1 MNTIY
6 INGRFL
12 TQQLTGVQRFAYEL
26 VLHLSHLRSDIIIL
40 VPNISSIQ
48 NEYPTKGLNIHELV
62 GGKGHYWEQVTL
74 PLFMMRQKARL
85 LVNLCNTGP
94 AFYKN
99 QIVSLHDISY
109 VRYPSSF
116 SKIFCIFYSSLAPFL
131 LRNSKAVVTVSNFSK
146 NEIIKYYNHRKDNIF
161 VIPNAVSERF
171 YEGATPTNDNAEYF
185 LTVSSINH
193 HKNIQR
199 LIQVILKSNLKIHL
213 KIIGGT
219 TQVFRNVNIN
229 INDPRICFLGHVSDD
244 ELAKLYKGAKAFIFP
259 SLYEGFGIPP
269 LEAQSCFCPVISSDR
284 SAMKEVLHD
293 SVIYFDPE
301 CNYQIIKA
309 ISLLNS
315 DKELRGELI
324 VKGWDNVRR
333 FSWINSAK
341 KLNFLIEKLTIE
353 KYVS

>member
-12 TQQLTGVQRFAYEL
+12 TQKLTGVQRFAYEL
-26 VLHLSHLRSDIIIL
+26 VLHLSRLRSDVIIL
-40 VPNISSIQ
+40 VPNILSIQ
-48 NEYPTKGLNIHELV
+48 KEYPTKGLNIHELT
-62 GGKGHYWEQVTL
+62 GGKGHYWEQITL
-74 PLFMMRQKARL
+74 PLFMMRKKSRL

-99 QIVSLHDISY
+99 QIVALHDISY

-116 SKIFCIFYSSLAPFL
+116 SRKFCIFYSSLTPFL
-131 LRNSKAVVTVSNFSK
+131 LRNSKAVITVSNFSK
-146 NEIIKYYNHRKDNIF
+146 NEIIKYYNHGKDNVF
-161 VIPNAVSERF
+161 VISNAVSERF
-171 YEGATPTNDNAEYF
+171 YEGITSKNDDSEYF

-193 HKNIQR
+193 HKNIKR
-199 LIQVILKSNLKIHL
+199 LIQAILKSGLKIHL

-219 TQVFRNVNIN
+219 TQVFRNVNID
-229 INDPRICFLGHVSDD
+229 INDPRISFLGHVNDD

-269 LEAQSCFCPVISSDR
+269 LEAQSCLCPVISSNR

-293 SVIYFDPE
+293 SVLYFDPE

-309 ISLLNS
+309 ISLLNN
-315 DKELRGELI
+315 DKELRFMLTA
-324 VKGWDNVRR
+324 KGRCNVRR
-333 FSWINSAK
+333 FSWVSSAQ
-341 KLNFLIEKLTIE
+341 KLSSLIDK
-353 KYVS
+353 VSFER